1 MTRFLV
7 ARDVE
12 PLIEALAVVA
22 RGAVLLDATGELV
35 WQAGNHADATL
46 EVPVV
51 CGEFRATLLVPPQY
65 AVFGE
70 LAAAALER
78 LGAARAAIDDLA
90 LTTRR
95 LWWEQNLFFSVG
107 ELLRHGFGDSDI
119 RRWLVDK
126 LAVLE
131 PQAIVLLSWDGNDL
145 EVVEGQFSEGFRI
158 GDRVPATALASEVL
172 DRAEPMAFT
181 TPAEGPAQTELQV
194 TLKPNQPCLLVPLHS
209 AEQVLGLVM
218 LLRRPEQRAFGAE
231 EVKLAQ
237 LLSDL
242 ASVALAN
249 RRLVEEAEHTARVMR
264 ELELA
269 AEIQRTLFPPP
280 VARYGSLDVAAR
292 CEPVTQVG
300 GDGFL
305 QRRLRHGGVALGVV
319 DLTGHGFGVSLALSA
334 LFARLDALA
343 DAVETP
349 GELLTIVNDQL
360 TRGEFNAFTMATAVI
375 AFVDPE
381 SGRFSL
387 STAAHPR
394 ALIRRA
400 DGHVEVLEKS
410 GLPLG
415 VHQGEVYPV
424 EEGVLGPGEALV
436 LYSDGISDA
445 IGKGAA
451 PFGTEGLRQVLARR
465 FSSATEVVAAV
476 THGVLDFTA
485 GVPLIDDRTIMVV
498 CRTEE
503 ARG

>member
-1 MTRFLV
+1 
-7 ARDVE
+7 
-12 PLIEALAVVA
+12 
-22 RGAVLLDATGELV
+22 
-35 WQAGNHADATL
+35 
-46 EVPVV
+46 
-51 CGEFRATLLVPPQY
+51 
-65 AVFGE
+65 
-70 LAAAALER
+70 
-78 LGAARAAIDDLA
+78 
-90 LTTRR
+90 
-95 LWWEQNLFFSVG
+95 
-107 ELLRHGFGDSDI
+107 
-119 RRWLVDK
+119 
-126 LAVLE
+126 
-131 PQAIVLLSWDGNDL
+131 
-145 EVVEGQFSEGFRI
+145 
-158 GDRVPATALASEVL
+158 
-172 DRAEPMAFT
+172 
-181 TPAEGPAQTELQV
+181 
-194 TLKPNQPCLLVPLHS
+194 
-209 AEQVLGLVM
+209 
-218 LLRRPEQRAFGAE
+218 
-231 EVKLAQ
+231 
-237 LLSDL
+237 
-242 ASVALAN
+242 
-249 RRLVEEAEHTARVMR
+249 MR

>member
-1 MTRFLV
+1 MKRFLV
-7 ARDVE
+7 TRDVE

-35 WQAGNHADATL
+35 WQAGSHEEATL
-46 EVPVV
+46 DVPVV
-51 CGEFRATLLVPPQY
+51 SGGNRATLAVPPQY

-70 LAAAALER
+70 LAGAALER
-78 LGAARAAIDDLA
+78 LGTARAAIDDLA

-126 LAVLE
+126 LAVME
-131 PQAIVLLSWDGNDL
+131 PQAIVLMSWDGNDL
-145 EVVEGQFSEGFRI
+145 EVVEGRFSEGFRI
-158 GDRVPATALASEVL
+158 GDRVPATVLASEVL
-172 DRAEPMAFT
+172 DRGEPMAFT
-181 TPAEGPAQTELQV
+181 TPTEGPAQTELQV
-194 TLKPNQPCLLVPLHS
+194 TLKPGQPCLLVPLYS

-218 LLRRPEQRAFGAE
+218 LLRRPEQQAFSAE

-269 AEIQRTLFPPP
+269 AEIQQRLFPPP
-280 VARYGSLDVAAR
+280 LARYGSLEVAAR

-300 GDGFL
+300 GDGFI
-305 QRRLRHGGVALGVV
+305 QKRLRHGGVALGVV
-319 DLTGHGFGVSLALSA
+319 DLTGHGIGVSLALSA
-334 LFARLDALA
+334 LFARVDALA
-343 DAVETP
+343 DTVETP
-349 GELLTIVNDQL
+349 GELLSTVNDQL
-360 TRGEFNAFTMATAVI
+360 TGGEFNTFTMATAII

-381 SGRFSL
+381 SGRFML

-400 DGHVEVLEKS
+400 DGSVETLEKS

-415 VHQGEVYPV
+415 VKPGEQYPV
-424 EEGVLGPGEALV
+424 DEGVLGAGDALV
-436 LYSDGISDA
+436 LYSDGISETTGE
-445 IGKGAA
+445 GKQTFGVEGVRRALAQHITSAA
-451 PFGTEGLRQVLARR
+451 
-465 FSSATEVVAAV
+465 SVVAAV
-476 THGVLDFTA
+476 AEGVAVFSKGAARL
-485 GVPLIDDRTIMVV
+485 DDRTIMVV
-498 CRTEE
+498 RRGEE